1 MQKREMKNEIQKQM
15 NTNVDVRTVVVEK
28 GGDKMRVE
36 FGKPRC
42 VNQVTV
48 VFRFMDEKVTA
59 TCYDGDS
66 EDMRVQNTELF
77 ELEVQR
83 PGAGGMGDLD
93 VVMRLSS
100 MTKAAVDA
108 RICFTST

>member
-1 MQKREMKNEIQKQM
+1 MEKREMKDEVQKQM
-15 NTNVDVRTVVVEK
+15 QTTVDVRTVVVEK

-48 VFRFMDEKVTA
+48 VFRFMREKVTA
-59 TCYDGDS
+59 TCFDGDS
-66 EDMRVQNTELF
+66 EDMRVQNTKLF

-83 PGAGGMGDLD
+83 PETGGMGDLD
-93 VVMRLSS
+93 TVMRLSR
-100 MTKAAVDA
+100 MVQAAVEGLVV
-108 RICFTST
+108 